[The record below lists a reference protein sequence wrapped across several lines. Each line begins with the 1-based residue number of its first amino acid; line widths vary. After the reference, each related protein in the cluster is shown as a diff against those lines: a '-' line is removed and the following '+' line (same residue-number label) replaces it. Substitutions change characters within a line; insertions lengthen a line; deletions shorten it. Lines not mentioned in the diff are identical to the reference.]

1 MEGVRW
7 KWEVEAQ
14 ERSKSGMM
22 QSPLVHGSK
31 DIEVHGCEVQA
42 AEEDVGYAR
51 RRYCFTEN

>member
-1 MEGVRW
+1 MEGVKW

-31 DIEVHGCEVQA
+31 DV
-42 AEEDVGYAR
+42 
-51 RRYCFTEN
+51 